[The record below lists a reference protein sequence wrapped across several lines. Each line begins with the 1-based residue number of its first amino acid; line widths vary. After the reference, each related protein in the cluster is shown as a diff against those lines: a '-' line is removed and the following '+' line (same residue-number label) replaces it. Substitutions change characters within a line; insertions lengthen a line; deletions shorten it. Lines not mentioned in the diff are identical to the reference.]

1 MWSVLD
7 PLVKNTI
14 YLPDEFVINEDAETI
29 YKPELETCKCKNG
42 IVWIGNVT
50 LSYNINLRIEL
61 ILFIYRYHA

>member
-14 YLPDEFVINEDAETI
+14 YLPDEFVSNEDAETI

-42 IVWIGNVT
+42 IVWIGNFT
-50 LSYNINLRIEL
+50 L
-61 ILFIYRYHA
+61 